1 MTTSD
6 HGARGIDL
14 ERRELG
20 RYRATNARGGTVDVG
35 SGEDDE
41 FTPVE
46 LLLVALAACSAV
58 DVDHIVSKRAEP
70 TRMVVGAAGR
80 KIRDEQGN
88 RMTDLTLAF
97 DLAFGKGADGDR
109 ARAVLA
115 DAIAMSHDR
124 LCTVSRTVEV
134 GTRVDAHAVGEVSG
148 VSGE

>member
-1 MTTSD
+1 MSTSD
-6 HGARGIDL
+6 DGARGIDL
-14 ERRELG
+14 QRRELG
-20 RYRATNARGGTVDVG
+20 RYLATNPRGGTIEVG
-35 SGEDDE
+35 TGEDAE

-70 TRMVVGAAGR
+70 TEMVVGSAGR

-97 DLAFGKGADGDR
+97 GLTFPDGEDGDR

-115 DAIAMSHDR
+115 DAIATSHDR

-134 GTRVDAHAVGEVSG
+134 GTAVDAHVVGEVSG
-148 VSGE
+148 VSGQ

>member
-1 MTTSD
+1 MSTSD
-6 HGARGIDL
+6 DGARGIDL
-14 ERRELG
+14 QRRELG
-20 RYRATNARGGTVDVG
+20 RYLATNPRGGTIDVG
-35 SGEDDE
+35 SGEDEE

-58 DVDHIVSKRAEP
+58 DVDHIVSKRSEP
-70 TRMVVGAAGR
+70 TEMVVGSAGR

-97 DLAFGKGADGDR
+97 DLTFPEGEDGDR

-134 GTRVDAHAVGEVSG
+134 GTRVDAHVVGDVSS